1 MYFAGGL
8 WRPIG
13 SSQALVRLLPS
24 LQQNTKAS
32 RWHVGRS
39 GASMVPSVIETSPHR
54 LSNIAAECKHV
65 GDVMIW
71 SLEGLQYLCS
81 SPSGTCR
88 NFGLEFKDY
97 PLVYCFHC
105 VFNLVT

>member
-1 MYFAGGL
+1 
-8 WRPIG
+8 
-13 SSQALVRLLPS
+13 
-24 LQQNTKAS
+24 
-32 RWHVGRS
+32 
-39 GASMVPSVIETSPHR
+39 MVPSVIETSPHR